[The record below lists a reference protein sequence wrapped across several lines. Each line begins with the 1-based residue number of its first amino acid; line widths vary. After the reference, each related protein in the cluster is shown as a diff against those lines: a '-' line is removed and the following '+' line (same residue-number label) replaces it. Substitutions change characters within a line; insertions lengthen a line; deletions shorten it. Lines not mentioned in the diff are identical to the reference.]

1 MKDPNV
7 EFAGYTVPSSNVQGF
22 RCPVKL
28 SKLSPLTRIHFDGN
42 QVPHPSE
49 PKMNV
54 RVQTH
59 GTLADVPWHQ
69 AWLQDNKGGMLKCLR
84 GRS

>member
-7 EFAGYTVPSSNVQGF
+7 EFAGYTVPSSNVQGV
-22 RCPVKL
+22 RPVKL
-28 SKLSPLTRIHFDGN
+28 SKLSPLTIHFDGN

-69 AWLQDNKGGMLKCLR
+69 ACKMERNDGPTSQ
-84 GRS
+84 